1 MAAASPAERSE
12 ISSLAAHTRWSQVPD
27 RTAATAPG
35 RAALRA
41 RFDQQIDPSVTDL
54 DQRRSMVD
62 HALSAWMIRERRTRR
77 NQARVLTQAA
87 EILDA
92 TSLDDHGSDGPDP
105 DTA

>member
-1 MAAASPAERSE
+1 MAAANPAERSE

-41 RFDQQIDPSVTDL
+41 RFDQEIDPSVTDL

-62 HALSAWMIRERRTRR
+62 HAISAWMIRERPTRR
-77 NQARVLTQAA
+77 NQANVLTQAA
-87 EILDA
+87 EILNARD
-92 TSLDDHGSDGPDP
+92 LDDDD
-105 DTA
+105 DD